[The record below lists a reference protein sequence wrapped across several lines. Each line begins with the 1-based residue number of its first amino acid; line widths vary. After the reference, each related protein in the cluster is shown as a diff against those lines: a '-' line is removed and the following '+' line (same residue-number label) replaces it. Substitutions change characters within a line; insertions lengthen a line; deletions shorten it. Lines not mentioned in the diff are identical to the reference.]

1 MIKRVVLMGAGAAY
15 LYNGPSC
22 GDLTNN
28 LITEEKICAELYKA
42 LSDYY
47 GASRCNFETIIA
59 AIEHLLYSSEHH
71 TSEKMVH
78 TDTIIPVLC
87 SCKFDYSEDELKQAY
102 QTCINIIMSKIEAY
116 TINRSETVDNL
127 LFNYL
132 NDNFCS
138 TKVYTL
144 NYDRIIPLI
153 YESKEIAYID
163 GTNGHG
169 AFKCSIEEFVNH
181 KNSYFN
187 LHGNIYLKQN
197 PWMLYDVSQDQ
208 NVQYLTSMREQEG
221 GNPHNKTYFSPIISG
236 YSKTQRLLSQPFSYG
251 MACFAQDLQECSRID
266 IIGYSFSDPHINSM
280 LKSFGQFPVKKVNIV
295 DYITQD
301 DNTEFRIE
309 EISIDL
315 SCYYKQLPGNW
326 KREGDAY
333 LFGTHRLMIYING
346 FENYLKAYNMH

>member
-1 MIKRVVLMGAGAAY
+1 MKKRVILMGAGAAY
-15 LYNGPSC
+15 LYGGPSC
-22 GDLTNN
+22 DDLTKY
-28 LITEEKICAELYKA
+28 LIKEVPICVDLHKA
-42 LSDYY
+42 LTDYY
-47 GASRCNFETIIA
+47 GADNCNFETILA
-59 AIEHLLYSSEHH
+59 AIEHLLYSTEHH
-71 TSEKMVH
+71 TSDKLVY
-78 TDTIIPVLC
+78 TDTIIPVLY
-87 SCKFDYSEDELKQAY
+87 SCKFNYSEAELKEAY
-102 QTCINIIMSKIEAY
+102 QSSINIIIAKIEAY
-116 TINRSETVDNL
+116 SNDRSEIVDSL

-132 NDNFCS
+132 NDNNYS
-138 TKVYTL
+138 TKIYTL

-181 KNSYFN
+181 KYSYFN

-208 NVQYLTSMREQEG
+208 NVQYLTTMREQEG

-251 MACFAQDLQECSRID
+251 MACFAQDLQECSHID

-280 LKSFGQFPVKKVNIV
+280 LKSFGQLRDKHVNIV
-295 DYITQD
+295 DYITRD
-301 DNTEFRIE
+301 DNTEFKIE
-309 EISIDL
+309 EIAKDL
-315 SCYYKQLPGNW
+315 SWYYKQLSDNW

-333 LFGTHRLMIYING
+333 LFATHRLMIYING
-346 FENYLKAYNMH
+346 FENYLKSL

>member
-1 MIKRVVLMGAGAAY
+1 MGAGAAY
-15 LYNGPSC
+15 LYGGPSC
-22 GDLTNN
+22 DNLTKSLVN
-28 LITEEKICAELYKA
+28 EVPICAELYKV

-47 GASRCNFETIIA
+47 GATRCNFETILA
-59 AIEHLLYSSEHH
+59 AIEHLLYSTEHYY
-71 TSEKMVH
+71 SGKLVY
-78 TDTIIPVLC
+78 TDTIIPALH
-87 SCKFDYSEDELKQAY
+87 SCKFNYSEAELKDAY
-102 QTCINIIMSKIEAY
+102 QSSINIIIAKIDAY
-116 TINRSETVDNL
+116 SNDRSEAVDNL

-132 NDNFCS
+132 NDNCCS

-187 LHGNIYLKQN
+187 LHGSIYLKQN

-208 NVQYLTSMREQEG
+208 NVQYLTTMREQEG

-280 LKSFGQFPVKKVNIV
+280 LKSFGQFSDKEVNAV

-301 DNTEFRIE
+301 DSTEFRIA
-309 EISIDL
+309 EIAKDL
-315 SCYYKQLPGNW
+315 SVYYKQLPDNC
-326 KREGDAY
+326 KRDDDAY

-346 FENYLKAYNMH
+346 FENYLKGK